1 VLREIKP
8 LWSLSEKEVL
18 KHLST
23 RPSGLSSVEAQER
36 LRQHGPNKVLGKEQR
51 SVLSVLI
58 FQFQNWLI
66 ITLLLA
72 TAISYLLGER
82 LDAAVIF
89 SLVILSVFLGF
100 FQEYRAEKALAKLK
114 KYITHKAHALRD
126 GRWIRLNSQDL
137 VGGDIVSLQLGN
149 RVPADIRLLSC
160 NGLMIDEAVLTGESF
175 PVLKKSGSVSKE
187 YTQPQKL
194 SNMAFMG
201 TFVSAGIGQGVVTAI
216 GDQTFL
222 GKTVKILE
230 EKAPPSDFQKETR
243 KFSAFLF
250 RVTLIMALFVFSSNA
265 ILGKGILT
273 SLLFALA
280 LAVGITPELLPVIT
294 TVTLSQGALRMA
306 KRKVVVKRLIS
317 IEDLGNIDTL
327 CTDKTG
333 VLTEGIFSL
342 VDSLDLDGKSN
353 QEILLDALLCS
364 SWFEDRVRGAASS
377 PIDIAIWE
385 SRKATKLK
393 EKVRECHFVAR
404 NEFDSVRKR
413 NSVVVR
419 SKEDTW
425 MIVKGATE
433 SVLDASTQV
442 MRKGRR
448 VRIDNFTRESILHE
462 VRKMEESGYR
472 VMALAKRKLQPA
484 ESTPQEE
491 NLIFEGYLLFS
502 DPVKKTAME
511 SLQFLERLGVGI
523 KVISGDSP
531 TVVKKVAK
539 ETGLL
544 ASGSEVITGD
554 ILAKLKRGEF
564 EEVVKRYNLF
574 GRVTPDQK
582 HQIVVSLTKEGHIV
596 GFLGDG
602 VNDAPALKAADVG
615 IAVDTG
621 TEIAK
626 EAADIVLLKK
636 DLTVLAKGIETGRKT
651 FGNITKYILNTISA
665 NYGNMFTVMLSSLF
679 LRFIPLLPSQIL
691 LNNFISDIPLLTIV
705 TDNVDRGFIRKP
717 GRWDIQMIARFMV
730 YFGLLSSF
738 FDLSLILPLLVLWKL
753 DPSVF
758 RTAWFVESALSEMIV
773 TFAIR
778 TRLPFYRSAPSR
790 WLLAASVFSSL
801 AVVGLPFLKIGHSLF
816 AFTLLPPL
824 VWVWIVCV
832 LTSYFGAIE
841 FVKKRFFAESEVQV
855 RGSSP
860 RSPTIISN

>member
-1 VLREIKP
+1 MLGEIKP

-23 RPSGLSSVEAQER
+23 RPLGLSSVEAQER

-51 SVLSVLI
+51 SVLSILI

-82 LDAAVIF
+82 LGAAVIF

-100 FQEYRAEKALAKLK
+100 FQEYRAEKALARLK

-126 GRWIRLNSQDL
+126 RRWIRLNSQDL

-250 RVTLIMALFVFSSNA
+250 RVTLIMALFVFASNA

-342 VDSLDLDGKSN
+342 VDGLDLDGKSN

-377 PIDIAIWE
+377 PIDMAIWE

-393 EKVRECHFVAR
+393 ERVRECHFVAR

-419 SKEDTW
+419 SKEGTW
-425 MIVKGATE
+425 IIVKGATE
-433 SVLDASTQV
+433 SVLGASTQV

-472 VMALAKRKLQPA
+472 VLALAKRKLQPA

-554 ILAKLKRGEF
+554 ILAKLKREEF
-564 EEVVKRYNLF
+564 KEVVKRYNLF

-621 TEIAK
+621 TEVAK

-636 DLTVLAKGIETGRKT
+636 DLTVLAEGIETGRKT

-705 TDNVDRGFIRKP
+705 TDNVDREFIRKP

-738 FDLSLILPLLVLWKL
+738 FDLFLILPILVLWKL

-758 RTAWFVESALSEMIV
+758 STAWFVESALSEIIV

-778 TRLPFYRSAPSR
+778 TRLPFYKSAPSR
-790 WLLAASVFSSL
+790 WLLATSVFSGL